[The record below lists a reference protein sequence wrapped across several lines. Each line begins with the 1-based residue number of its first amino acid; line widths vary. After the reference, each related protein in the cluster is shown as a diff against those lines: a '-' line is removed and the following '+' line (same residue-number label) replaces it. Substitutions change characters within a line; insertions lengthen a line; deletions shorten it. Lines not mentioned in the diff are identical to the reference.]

1 VFRDSRGVVHT
12 VSAPDPLTD
21 VPAAAATALATALLV
36 PVDDDLGSALERCE
50 AVIALLERWQ
60 DEFFAALPPE
70 FDAEEERG
78 YAEAAGLDYDELH
91 DDWDDEL
98 DYEPGYDDEEEVE
111 GQLDLAALDEV
122 LDLDQPGFLSH
133 ADDPATA
140 ALDEQLVSVLER
152 ELLLLPM
159 RTRLEA
165 LIGAEAVVSDWSDL
179 LADHEKCLGHV
190 ILAHGATPEDVT
202 HEAVAA
208 LHARLHAGGAGHG
221 S

>member
-1 VFRDSRGVVHT
+1 MFRDSRGVVHT

-21 VPAAAATALATALLV
+21 VPAAAATALARALLV
-36 PVDDDLGSALERCE
+36 PVDGDLGSALERCE

-60 DEFFAALPPE
+60 DAFFAALPPE

-78 YAEAAGLDYDELH
+78 FAEAAGLDYDELH
-91 DDWDDEL
+91 DDWDDDL
-98 DYEPGYDDEEEVE
+98 DDQDEYDDDEVE

-122 LDLDQPGFLSH
+122 LDLDEPRFLTH

-140 ALDEQLVSVLER
+140 ALHEDLVSELER

-165 LIGAEAVVSDWSDL
+165 LIGAEAVVNEWSDL
-179 LADHEKCLGHV
+179 LADHEKALGHV
-190 ILAHGATPEDVT
+190 ILAHGATPEDLT
-202 HEAVAA
+202 HEAVTD
-208 LHARLHAGGAGHG
+208 LHAKLHSGSAGHE

>member
-1 VFRDSRGVVHT
+1 VVHT

-21 VPAAAATALATALLV
+21 VPPAAATALATALLV
-36 PVDDDLGSALERCE
+36 PVDGDLGSALERCE
-50 AVIALLERWQ
+50 GVIALLERWQ
-60 DEFFAALPPE
+60 DAFFAALPPE
-70 FDAEEERG
+70 FDADEERS

-91 DDWDDEL
+91 DDWDEL
-98 DYEPGYDDEEEVE
+98 DEEAGFGADGYDDEVE
-111 GQLDLAALDEV
+111 GQLDLEALDEV
-122 LDLDQPGFLSH
+122 LDLDEPRFMTH

-140 ALDEQLVSVLER
+140 ALDEQLVSELER

-165 LIGAEAVVSDWSDL
+165 LIGAEAVVNEWSDL

-190 ILAHGATPEDVT
+190 ILAHGTQPEDVT
-202 HEAVAA
+202 HEAVAD
-208 LHARLHAGGAGHG
+208 LHARLHAGTAEHG

>member
-1 VFRDSRGVVHT
+1 VVHT

-21 VPAAAATALATALLV
+21 VPAAAATALATALLR
-36 PVDDDLGSALERCE
+36 PVEGDLGTALERCE

-60 DEFFAALPPE
+60 DAFFAALPPE
-70 FDAEEERG
+70 FDADEERG
-78 YAEAAGLDYDELH
+78 FAEAAGLDYDELH
-91 DDWDDEL
+91 DDWEDEL
-98 DYEPGYDDEEEVE
+98 DLEGDGFDDDDEVE

-122 LDLDQPGFLSH
+122 LDLDELRFHSH

-140 ALDEQLVSVLER
+140 ALDEQLVSELER

-165 LIGAEAVVSDWSDL
+165 LIGAEAVVSEWSDL

-190 ILAHGATPEDVT
+190 ILSHGAQPEDVT
-202 HEAVAA
+202 HEAVAD
-208 LHARLHAGGAGHG
+208 LHARLHSGAAGHG
-221 S
+221 A